1 VLPSSS
7 HLLPLVHTHGVSVV
21 IALKYLF
28 FLKPKFGL
36 QRRSGSFVHLCGSR
50 TSRAECTRQEVMEEG
65 DGCTGLDGTEGKETG
80 GTVEKV
86 ESAPYMAPL
95 VTGVVVV
102 AWQAVTHLRPA

>member
-1 VLPSSS
+1 M
-7 HLLPLVHTHGVSVV
+7 
-21 IALKYLF
+21 A
-28 FLKPKFGL
+28 
-36 QRRSGSFVHLCGSR
+36 
-50 TSRAECTRQEVMEEG
+50 EG

-102 AWQAVTHLRPA
+102 AWQVVTHLRPA